1 MDEEL
6 EGIFDQSIE
15 PENIEDSNYSEDIFD
30 TNVESKAN
38 DDLLSLLLKERGI
51 VNNKLTIYNEDNT
64 KEEIA
69 FSELSLE
76 EQLQVLQAAPE
87 TTINSDAAELVEYLK
102 ENNLTMQEYLD
113 NYKQAIIQSVTP
125 QEEIYEID
133 AYTDEELYL
142 LDLKNKYDLTDEELT
157 AELEK
162 ELTNKDLFD
171 KKVTKLR
178 TEYKQLADDLKT
190 QQEQEQ
196 QRTAQE
202 EYDKFAQQMVTVAQK
217 TSDLYGIELEDGEK
231 NNVLSYILELDGN
244 GVSNFYKALQNPEQ
258 LYKAAWFLRYGK
270 EAFDAVHGEYEAQI
284 KAIKKDSGK
293 VIIKPK
299 QTKEKSIFDI

>member
-1 MDEEL
+1 MDEDL
-6 EGIFDQSIE
+6 EEIFDV
-15 PENIEDSNYSEDIFD
+15 NVNVEDVEDENYSEDIFD
-30 TNVESKAN
+30 TNVEPKAN

-87 TTINSDAAELVEYLK
+87 VPVNNDAAELVEYLK
-102 ENNLTMQEYLD
+102 ENNLTMQQYLD
-113 NYKQAIIQSVTP
+113 NYKQAIIQSIAP

-284 KAIKKDSGK
+284 KTIKKDSGK